1 MPSAPILNGSGDVTL
16 DEAVFGAPFH
26 PSLVHEAV
34 RAEQAA
40 RRQGTHASR
49 NRALIS
55 GGGIK
60 PFRQKG
66 TGRARQ
72 GTTRAPQMTG
82 GAAVFGPSPRH
93 YTFKVNRK
101 ERAAALRSAL
111 SVHAARGS
119 VALFDVASFGEPK
132 TKNGLKLLT
141 GWGRKGATLL
151 VLTDEQEIVSRS
163 FRNLDKTRVLPVSEV
178 GVADLIRAAN
188 LLLSQ
193 EALDAITERASRVP
207 RRQSA
212 GA

>member
-1 MPSAPILNGSGDVTL
+1 
-16 DEAVFGAPFH
+16 
-26 PSLVHEAV
+26 
-34 RAEQAA
+34 
-40 RRQGTHASR
+40 GT
-49 NRALIS
+49 N
-55 GGGIK
+55 
-60 PFRQKG
+60 
-66 TGRARQ
+66 
-72 GTTRAPQMTG
+72 RAPQMTG
-82 GAAVFGPSPRH
+82 GAAVFGPTPRH

-132 TKNGLKLLT
+132 TKNGLALLS
-141 GWGRKGATLL
+141 GWGRKGYTLL

-163 FRNLDKTRVLPVSEV
+163 FRNLDKTKVLPVSEV

>member
-1 MPSAPILNGSGDVTL
+1 MPDAPILGGSRSVAL
-16 DEAVFGAPFH
+16 DDAVFGAPFH
-26 PSLVHEAV
+26 PGLVHETV

-49 NRALIS
+49 NRSLVR
-55 GGGIK
+55 GGGAK

-72 GTTRAPQMTG
+72 GSTRAPQMTG
-82 GAAVFGPSPRH
+82 GGAVFGPQPRH
-93 YTFKVNRK
+93 YTFKINRK

-119 VALFDVASFGEPK
+119 VALFDQSKFQTPSAKAGQA
-132 TKNGLKLLT
+132 LLG
-141 GWGRKGATLL
+141 GWGRKGATLI
-151 VLTDEQEIVSRS
+151 VLADDQEIVSRS
-163 FRNLDKTRVLPVSEV
+163 FRNLAKVRVLPVSEV

-193 EALDAITERASRVP
+193 EAVDAITVRASRVP
-207 RRQSA
+207 RQQGA

>member
-1 MPSAPILNGSGDVTL
+1 MPDAPILGGSRSVAL
-16 DEAVFGAPFH
+16 DDAVFGAPFH
-26 PSLVHEAV
+26 PSLVHDTV

-49 NRALIS
+49 NRSLVS
-55 GGGIK
+55 GGGAK

-72 GTTRAPQMTG
+72 GSTRAPQMTG
-82 GAAVFGPSPRH
+82 GGTVFGPQPRH
-93 YTFKVNRK
+93 YTFKINRK

-119 VALFDVASFGEPK
+119 VALFDQSKFQTPSAKS
-132 TKNGLKLLT
+132 GLALLS

-151 VLTDEQEIVSRS
+151 VLADDQEIVSRS
-163 FRNLDKTRVLPVSEV
+163 FRNLAKTRVLPVSEV

-193 EALDAITERASRVP
+193 EALDAITARASRVP
-207 RRQSA
+207 RQQEA

>member
-1 MPSAPILNGSGDVTL
+1 MPDAPILGGSGKVSL
-16 DEAVFGAPFH
+16 DESVFGAPFH
-26 PSLVHEAV
+26 GTLVHESV

-55 GGGIK
+55 GGGAK

-82 GAAVFGPSPRH
+82 GATVFGPSPRS
-93 YTFKVNRK
+93 YTFKINRK
-101 ERAAALRSAL
+101 EKSAALRSAL

-119 VALFDVASFGEPK
+119 IAAFDAGALSTPS
-132 TKNGLKLLT
+132 TKAGLGLLE
-141 GWGRKGATLL
+141 GWGRKGATLI
-151 VLTDEQEIVSRS
+151 VVADDQEVAAKS
-163 FRNLDKTRVLPVSEV
+163 FRNLAKVRALPVSQV
-178 GVADLIRAAN
+178 GVADLVRAAN
-188 LLLSQ
+188 LVLSQ
-193 EALDAITERASRVP
+193 EALDAITARAKRVP
-207 RRQSA
+207 RQQEA